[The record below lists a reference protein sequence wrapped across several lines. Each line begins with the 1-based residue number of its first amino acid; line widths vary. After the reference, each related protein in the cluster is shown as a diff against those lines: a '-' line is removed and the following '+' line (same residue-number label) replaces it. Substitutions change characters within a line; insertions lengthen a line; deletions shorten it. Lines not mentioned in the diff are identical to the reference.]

1 MMYRDNHPMFGDD
14 ADLPGGLHEEG
25 ETIEE
30 TVIREVQ
37 EEVGVVVE
45 NPQLIYEG
53 LGYSLH
59 GTYKSLF
66 VVKLLQRPELTL
78 SWEHSAYEWIPKEEF
93 LEKAK
98 NANDTY
104 MHMVYE
110 VLSSADAMV
119 DVAQWHMFQRQR

>member
-1 MMYRDNHPMFGDD
+1 
-14 ADLPGGLHEEG
+14 
-25 ETIEE
+25 
-30 TVIREVQ
+30 
-37 EEVGVVVE
+37 
-45 NPQLIYEG
+45 
-53 LGYSLH
+53 
-59 GTYKSLF
+59 LF